1 MEEFAVGQTVRVR
14 ELGKPGHVRIPAYVR
29 GRTGTVVQVCGL
41 FLNPEDLAVGNAG
54 GRVVTCYRVEFRQTD
69 LWADY
74 ADDPGDTLVTE
85 VYEHWM
91 RNVAEMADG

>member
-1 MEEFAVGQTVRVR
+1 MRYAVGQSIRVLD
-14 ELGKPGHVRIPAYVR
+14 LGKLGHVRIPAYVR

-41 FLNPEDLAVGNAG
+41 FLNPEDLAIGNAG
-54 GRVVTCYRVEFRQTD
+54 GPVVTCYRVEFRQTD

-74 ADDPGDTLVTE
+74 PDDPDDTLVTE

-91 RNVAEMADG
+91 KAATEPAHG